1 MIRFHQLAL
10 SSITVALLVACG
22 GGDNGAP
29 GVPGLNSLINVSD
42 EAAGANCEHGGK
54 KVTSGA
60 DGNANGVLDSTEVS
74 ATNYICAEEQ
84 SAELPWVHS
93 TDTAVQAAPNT
104 GYLADNVDQVTI
116 TLPANPTIGDVIQVT
131 GVGAGGWKIAQNAGQ
146 TMLTHNLA
154 GGRIGETWTARKI
167 DDAGTPMRWTS
178 VASSADGMKLV
189 AAARDGHIYTST
201 DAGLSWTARE
211 TSRTWRAVTSSA
223 DGTHL
228 AAAGTFEDQI
238 HTSSDSG
245 TTWTAHSVL
254 DGSFNSFIWS
264 NLSSSAS
271 GKDLVAVNF
280 GAASARAIYLSH
292 DWGATWVRQK
302 FHDNAIDAAASADGQ
317 SLFVAGGNNTTFSS
331 TDAGSTWVD
340 HGQLPIDRDADTH
353 ILAAASSAN
362 AKRVAILV
370 FSFSSFG
377 HDRIY
382 FSGDSGT
389 SWTARSPDSAGFPLL
404 DVASS
409 ADGTRLVAT
418 AHAGRIHTSTDSG
431 LTWTSRD
438 ADRTWTSVSSSAD
451 GTRLV
456 AVELDGQIYTSAA
469 TPAASTSV
477 GTSGYISARQHDSV
491 ELQYVGHGTFIVRSS
506 SGSFDIR

>member
-1 MIRFHQLAL
+1 MNKINALSLSAIALAL
-10 SSITVALLVACG
+10 LTACG
-22 GGDNGAP
+22 GGGDGAP
-29 GVPGLNSLINVSD
+29 GAPGLNSLINVSD

-189 AAARDGHIYTST
+189 AAALRGHIYTST
-201 DAGLSWTARE
+201 DAGLSWTARD
-211 TSRTWRAVTSSA
+211 TSRFWAAVSSSA
-223 DGTHL
+223 DGKHL
-228 AAAGTFEDQI
+228 AAATQDEHAI
-238 HTSSDSG
+238 YTSSDSG
-245 TTWTAHSVL
+245 VSWVAHPLTVPDNTNTLWLSL
-254 DGSFNSFIWS
+254 ASSEDGQQ
-264 NLSSSAS
+264 LA
-271 GKDLVAVNF
+271 AVRH
-280 GAASARAIYLSH
+280 GDGVYLST
-292 DWGATWVRQK
+292 DWGNTWKKAVLPG
-302 FHDNAIDAAASADGQ
+302 DNPTHVTWIDLSADGKNM
-317 SLFVAGGNNTTFSS
+317 VAVSTAPDVYTSVDGGITWSQKANPPPAGHLLGITCSTDCSRLATTGEDFSS
-331 TDAGSTWVD
+331 GKTGVYSSEDSGSSWKRSPGTADTYLELVASSSDGTRLLAAGSSR
-340 HGQLPIDRDADTH
+340 GQL
-353 ILAAASSAN
+353 
-362 AKRVAILV
+362 LV
-370 FSFSSFG
+370 ST
-377 HDRIY
+377 
-382 FSGDSGT
+382 DSGR
-389 SWTARSPDSAGFPLL
+389 SWTARDPNKAWRS
-404 DVASS
+404 VASS
-409 ADGTRLVAT
+409 VDGTRLVA
-418 AHAGRIHTSTDSG
+418 AEIDGQIHTST
-431 LTWTSRD
+431 
-438 ADRTWTSVSSSAD
+438 
-451 GTRLV
+451 
-456 AVELDGQIYTSAA
+456 A

-477 GTSGYISARQHDSV
+477 GTAGYISARQHDSV
-491 ELQYVGHGTFIVRSS
+491 ELQYVGHGTFIVRNS